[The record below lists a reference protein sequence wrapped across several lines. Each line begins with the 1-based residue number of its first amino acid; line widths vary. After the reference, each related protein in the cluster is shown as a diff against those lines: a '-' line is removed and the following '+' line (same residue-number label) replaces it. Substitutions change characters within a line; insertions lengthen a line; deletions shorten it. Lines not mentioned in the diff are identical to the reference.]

1 MKLTLQ
7 ETDALITAL
16 QLMNIRDQNNQER
29 VMNVKYAD
37 IVKKLE
43 DYRFQMTAFW
53 WNFFLLFLV
62 FGFYTGWLRF
72 HSN

>member
-1 MKLTLQ
+1 MGIFMVPILLHWPSRERQMKLTLQ

-43 DYRFQMTAFW
+43 DYRFQMTAF
-53 WNFFLLFLV
+53 
-62 FGFYTGWLRF
+62 
-72 HSN
+72 

>member
-1 MKLTLQ
+1 LSQLGIFLIPFALYWPSREKQMKLTLQ

-43 DYRFQMTAFW
+43 DYRFQMTAF
-53 WNFFLLFLV
+53 
-62 FGFYTGWLRF
+62 
-72 HSN
+72 

>member
-16 QLMNIRDQNNQER
+16 QLMNVRDQNNQER
-29 VMNVKYAD
+29 VMNVKYTD

-43 DYRFQMTAFW
+43 DYRFQMTAF
-53 WNFFLLFLV
+53 
-62 FGFYTGWLRF
+62 
-72 HSN
+72 

>member
-1 MKLTLQ
+1 LSQLGILLIPFVLYWPSREKQMKLTLQ

-29 VMNVKYAD
+29 VINVKYAD

-43 DYRFQMTAFW
+43 DYRFQMTAF
-53 WNFFLLFLV
+53 
-62 FGFYTGWLRF
+62 
-72 HSN
+72 